1 MDIALIGFAFLGV
14 TAVAFVL
21 FLFIVGYVTDY
32 ECNPVKRYK
41 RYNRR

>member
-1 MDIALIGFAFLGV
+1 MDIALIGFAFLGG

-32 ECNPVKRYK
+32 EYK
-41 RYNRR
+41 PNRFNRR